1 MNWYKLAEAALNITP
16 KEFQAMS
23 FNDKVALAKNKS
35 ITQETQLL
43 FFTQEYDYKY
53 NILWPLADNTSI
65 SPELQ
70 LLFFTQE
77 YKDNLNTLWALAHNR
92 SISPQTKQLFFTQ
105 EYNGKED
112 ILKLL
117 LRNHNIFLKGL
128 TPKEM
133 REIAKTKEARYIVYK
148 KRLKT
153 IRAMVK
159 L

>member
-1 MNWYKLAEAALNITP
+1 MNWYKLAELTVTP
-16 KEFQAMS
+16 KEFQTMS

-35 ITQETQLL
+35 ITQETQRL
-43 FFTQEYDYKY
+43 FLTEEYQHKDH
-53 NILWPLADNTSI
+53 ILWPLADNTSI

-77 YKDNLNTLWALAHNR
+77 YKDNFNTLWALAHNR

-133 REIAKTKEARYIVYK
+133 REFTKTKEARYIVYK

-153 IRAMVK
+153 IRAMV
-159 L
+159 LL